1 VGDVLAILEQREG
14 VLKRVSYETLTAARR
29 LAEARQTQLHALAI
43 GPAALDVSSAARFG
57 AATVFAARD
66 DRLLYYQPELYAALA
81 EALVCR
87 NQYDAVVLGATAAGR
102 DLAPRLA
109 ARLRCPFAAD
119 AINLAV
125 ENSSLVVSRPVYSGK
140 AILKLRLRRLPCVV
154 SLRPNNFSPEES
166 LGQGKVEDL
175 AIPEVEL
182 RSRTVQF
189 KEAEQAKLD
198 VSEAPIVVSGG
209 RGLKDPANFKLLEEL
224 AAALGNAAVG
234 ASRAVVDAGWRPH
247 SDQVGQ
253 TGKTVSPALYFA
265 IGISGAIQHL
275 AGMRTAGVIVAINK
289 DKDAPIFKVADYGIV
304 GDLFEIVPRLTEEI
318 KKLKA
323 KD

>member
-1 VGDVLAILEQREG
+1 MGGVLAILEQREG
-14 VLKRVSYETLTAARR
+14 MLKRVSYEALTAGRR
-29 LAEARQTQLHALAI
+29 LAEAKGGRLHALAI
-43 GPAALDVSSAARFG
+43 GPATLDPSQASRFG
-57 AATVFAARD
+57 ATTIFAARD
-66 DRLLYYQPELYAALA
+66 DRLRHYQPDVYAALA
-81 EALVCR
+81 EDLVRR
-87 NQYDAVVLGATAAGR
+87 NGYDAIVLGATALGK
-102 DLAPRLA
+102 DLGPRLA
-109 ARLRCPFAAD
+109 ARLSCPLTAD
-119 AINLAV
+119 VTALAMEDGAI
-125 ENSSLVVSRPVYSGK
+125 VVSRPVYSGK
-140 AILKLRLRRLPCVV
+140 AILKLRVRAVPCVI
-154 SLRPNNFSPEES
+154 SLRPNNFYPEES
-166 LGQGKVEDL
+166 PGDGKLQEL
-175 AIPEVEL
+175 AVPDVQL
-182 RSRTVQF
+182 RTRTVQF
-189 KEAEQAKLD
+189 KEPETAKLD
-198 VSEAPIVVSGG
+198 VAEAPIVVSGG
-209 RGLKDPANFKLLEEL
+209 RGLKDPANFKLLEDL

-323 KD
+323 SE